1 MPIRISRWLT
11 YHGPSKE
18 GSMKTD
24 SEVLLM
30 KRERLK
36 GKTQELAAARAGMSV
51 RTARKYERAG
61 TLPSQLKQPRAHRTR
76 PNPFADDW
84 AWLCAQLERDPAI
97 QAKTLFAELTQRT
110 PERYLPGQLRTLQRH
125 IATWRAH
132 HGPTKD
138 VTFEQVHHPGILA
151 QSDFTTMDDLG
162 ITLNGVPFP
171 HLLYHLVLT
180 YSNVEAVQICFSE
193 SFESLAEG
201 LSACL
206 WQIGGVPR
214 HHRTDNL
221 SAAVVQ
227 IDRSERHYT
236 QRYLALMQHYD
247 LQLSTN
253 QPGEAHENGDV
264 EQAHHRFKE
273 AVDQALRLHGSRDF
287 PDRAAYT
294 RFLQDLVRRR
304 NLTRQVRW
312 AEERAQLRPLPTR
325 PLEPTQ
331 DLRIA
336 VSRFATIRVL
346 RNLYSVPA
354 RLIGHTLLVRVR
366 AETLDLY
373 LGASCLLTIPRLRG
387 QGQHHIDYHHIIDS
401 LVRKPGAFAQYRYRD
416 ELFPSLL
423 FRRAYD
429 QLAAQLPQR
438 ADQHYVR
445 ILHLAASTAESEV
458 EAALSLLWETD
469 TTPTIDAVRDLVR
482 GQTDRPLPVVAAPVL
497 DLSSYDQLLTA
508 GRAA

>member
-36 GKTQELAAARAGMSV
+36 GKTQEQAAARAGMSV

-61 TLPSQLKQPRAHRTR
+61 TLPSQLKQPRTHRTR

-84 AWLCAQLERDPAI
+84 AWVCAQLERDPAI
-97 QAKTLFAELTQRT
+97 QAKTLFAEWVQRT
-110 PERYLPGQLRTLQRH
+110 PSRYQPGQLRTLQRH

-132 HGPTKD
+132 SGPTKD
-138 VTFEQVHHPGILA
+138 VTFEQVL
-151 QSDFTTMDDLG
+151 DLG
-162 ITLNGVPFP
+162 ITLNGVPYP
-171 HLLYHLVLT
+171 HLLYPLVLT

-201 LSACL
+201 LEACL

-214 HHRTDNL
+214 QHRTDNL

-227 IDRSERHYT
+227 IDRGERQYT
-236 QRYLALMQHYD
+236 ERYLALMQHYD
-247 LQLSTN
+247 LQPSTN

-264 EQAHHRFKE
+264 EQAHHSLKE
-273 AVDQALRLHGSRDF
+273 AVAQALRIHGSRDF

-304 NLTRQVRW
+304 NLTRQARW
-312 AEERAQLRPLPTR
+312 TEERDHLRPLPNR
-325 PLEPTQ
+325 PLDPTQ

-354 RLIGHTLLVRVR
+354 RLIGQTLLVRVR
-366 AETLDLY
+366 AETLALY
-373 LGASCLLTIPRLRG
+373 LGASCPLTIPRLRG
-387 QGQHHIDYHHIIDS
+387 QGQHRIDYHHIIDS

-429 QLAAQLPQR
+429 QLVAQLPQR

-469 TTPTIDAVRDLVR
+469 TIPTVYAVRDLVR
-482 GQTDRPLPVVAAPVL
+482 AQIDRPLPVVAAPVL
-497 DLSSYDQLLTA
+497 DLSSYDQLLNA
-508 GRAA
+508 GRVA